1 MLTEW
6 AAVAAVILRA
16 WLGLA
21 LFDTAR
27 LIGFAGIRR
36 RVQTC
41 RVRSR
46 RSSTPETIVWAV
58 DEACVWYVKR
68 AYCLQRSVVAVW
80 LLRRHGFAATL
91 VIGYRPVPFESH
103 AWAELDGRIVN
114 DRQRYR
120 TYFHVLEQL

>member
-6 AAVAAVILRA
+6 ASVAALMLRA

-21 LFDTAR
+21 LFDAAR
-27 LIGFAGIRR
+27 LIGFAGIHR
-36 RVQTC
+36 RVRAC

-46 RSSTPETIVWAV
+46 RSSTPEAIVWAV

-103 AWAELDGRIVN
+103 AWAEIDGRIVN
-114 DRQRYR
+114 DRQQYR